1 VSEGPRKRHNREL
14 IELLNELRV
23 ALPGVQVLFAFLLT
37 VPFTQR
43 FGRLADNTV
52 DVYYAAVLL
61 AALSSIL
68 LIAPAAQHRSRFRT
82 GSKEQLLRAGN
93 LMAIGGTFCLALSM
107 GATVYVISDLVYGK
121 GLARLVGPVITVV
134 GTMIWFVVPL
144 LYDDEPE
151 GREPTEDEQPDD
163 DSSEDES
170 VDDDAAPE
178 ASAIDGDG
186 FRTTPPR

>member
-1 VSEGPRKRHNREL
+1 MTEDQQERHNREL

-61 AALSSIL
+61 AALSSVL

-82 GSKEQLLRAGN
+82 GSKEQLLKAGN
-93 LMAIGGTFCLALSM
+93 LLAVGGTFTLALAM

-121 GLARLVGPVITVV
+121 GPARLVGPVVTIV
-134 GTMIWFVVPL
+134 GAFVWFVMPL
-144 LYDDEPE
+144 LYRDEVPQE
-151 GREPTEDEQPDD
+151 GTEETSTLPT
-163 DSSEDES
+163 
-170 VDDDAAPE
+170 
-178 ASAIDGDG
+178 
-186 FRTTPPR
+186 